1 MTYNPPRPR
10 VLLVEDE
17 PTICD
22 FLCEALS
29 KDYEV
34 VCVSRVDEA
43 LRVFARQRIDVVLLD
58 HYLVDGN
65 AQVIAQRADRAE
77 VPVVWMPGDPDV
89 IDTLVRTSHFM
100 ITKPFGVQQMRNMLA
115 KARGISEPS
124 GTDHRR

>member
-1 MTYNPPRPR
+1 MTHNPPRPR

-43 LRVFARQRIDVVLLD
+43 LRVFARQRIDV
-58 HYLVDGN
+58 GCQINN
-65 AQVIAQRADRAE
+65 AMHE
-77 VPVVWMPGDPDV
+77 
-89 IDTLVRTSHFM
+89 
-100 ITKPFGVQQMRNMLA
+100 PFGNE
-115 KARGISEPS
+115 ARP
-124 GTDHRR
+124 